1 MINRRTR
8 KDVSSYKVVTEE
20 AVKNLMTTRY
30 FKKAIAAGLPLDDMV
45 VGSWDSDSHSKTY
58 RISIGNYC
66 NQGKTLK
73 EAFGFAWYCFQEN
86 GTQGLKLANH
96 VDGRRGSYE

>member
-1 MINRRTR
+1 MAKGENKNDIS
-8 KDVSSYKVVTEE
+8 KLGFEE
-20 AVKNLMTTRY
+20 AIKNLKTTRY

-45 VGSWDSDSHSKTY
+45 VGSWNSKHHAKTY
-58 RISIGNYC
+58 RISIGNYY